1 MNERIPSDAEIS
13 TSLKTTDTELLR
25 LRQQTIAEI
34 NALRAEIE
42 RLTEMKERTRA
53 DLRRLFE
60 DCLAR
65 LGRDSSGRPPLGE
78 QEPPRRVP
86 EMDEVTETEWDRDP
100 YPRLPQGM
108 AGDLLNLAKR
118 RLPVAGGW
126 DQAPMLVILA
136 LIILQQLV
144 PVIQR
149 MSSLG

>member
-1 MNERIPSDAEIS
+1 MNERIPADAEII
-13 TSLKTTDTELLR
+13 TNLKTTDTELLR
-25 LRQQTIAEI
+25 LRQRTIAEI
-34 NALRAEIE
+34 GALRAEIE

-65 LGRDSSGRPPLGE
+65 LGRDDCGQPPRGG
-78 QEPPRRVP
+78 QEPSRHLP
-86 EMDEVTETEWDRDP
+86 EMAEVTETGWDQDSSG
-100 YPRLPQGM
+100 RLPQGM
-108 AGDLLNLAKR
+108 AGDLLDLAKR